1 MNSST
6 PTIISAL
13 QILARDIATEDG
25 IVNACLIEAADR
37 LQELSQR
44 LEEISNNN
52 VMSNIHFKH
61 AA

>member
-6 PTIISAL
+6 PTIIAAL

-44 LEEISNNN
+44 LEDAHQLNRDIFQILYGQE
-52 VMSNIHFKH
+52 
-61 AA
+61 